1 MCFPLYLFIFLI
13 IFSAISFS
21 FFISSLLGVTFSSTF
36 SFILAVFVFLFV
48 MQTLKYYVYLFNIVV
63 IFWGFFMGE
72 IEELDLIGKKE
83 VKEEEQITVKRKDL
97 NLVEEYDSVEIFED
111 YPNYYYFIK
120 KPVLSDKEKLFG
132 SVLQNVILR
141 KASIPELSSKLGLS
155 KDFLNELNSEVI
167 HEIEKLNLLHALPDA
182 ESFDAI
188 NNSFLKLTKK
198 HLDFIVHPEELT
210 RFVLDKSIGYGFL
223 SPLMKDDWLEEIM
236 VNGYNKPVFVFH
248 RRYAMCETNIM
259 IRKDGFLPR
268 LLYRVARTVNRE
280 LNESLPLLDARLPDG
295 SRANATSPYATPFG
309 PSLTIRKFSRTPLS
323 VINLIN
329 NGTMT
334 SDLVA
339 FLWTMVEGFGIE
351 PMNLI
356 VTGGS
361 GTGKTSTLSAL
372 SVFVRREDRI
382 LTIED
387 TPEIHLG
394 SRQNWIQMEARPAIS
409 GIPELSMD
417 DLLKNALRMR
427 PDRLI
432 VGEVRGPEAQTLF
445 TAMDTG
451 HSGCMGTVHSNNGK
465 ELLTR
470 LKSAPMNVPDIMLP
484 LLDLIIV
491 QYRMHAPGKGIIR
504 RVVQMSEVS
513 RMDDQVLLGDLFLW
527 KKEEDLIQRTSTPS
541 HIIEKLAD
549 AAARTKKDVM
559 KEIKVR
565 ERIIEW
571 MSLSG
576 IHGNEDVENM
586 VQKYYYNPT
595 EVLEQVS
602 EEL

>member
-1 MCFPLYLFIFLI
+1 
-13 IFSAISFS
+13 
-21 FFISSLLGVTFSSTF
+21 
-36 SFILAVFVFLFV
+36 
-48 MQTLKYYVYLFNIVV
+48 
-63 IFWGFFMGE
+63 MGK
-72 IEELDLIGKKE
+72 IEELDLTESKKE
-83 VKEEEQITVKRKDL
+83 LKKEEEEHLTVRKKDL
-97 NLVEEYDSVEIFED
+97 NLVEEYNSVEIFED

-141 KASIPELSSKLGLS
+141 KASMPELSSKLGLP
-155 KDFLNELNSEVI
+155 KAFLNELNSEVI
-167 HEIEKLNLLHALPDA
+167 HEIEKLNLLHSLPDSKDF
-182 ESFDAI
+182 ELI
-188 NNSFLKLTKK
+188 QKSFLALTKK
-198 HLDFIVHPEELT
+198 HLEFIVHPEELT
-210 RFVLDKSIGYGFL
+210 HYVLNKTIGYGFI
-223 SPLMKDDWLEEIM
+223 SPLIKDDWLEEIM
-236 VNGYNKPVFVFH
+236 VNGYERPVFVFH
-248 RRYAMCETNIM
+248 RKYAMCETNIM
-259 IRKDGFLPR
+259 IKKDGFLPK
-268 LLYRVARTVNRE
+268 LLYRIARTVNRE
-280 LNESLPLLDARLPDG
+280 LNDSLPLLDARLPDG

-309 PSLTIRKFSRTPLS
+309 PSLTVRKFSRTPLS
-323 VINLIN
+323 IINLIN

-334 SDLVA
+334 SDLAA

-372 SVFVRREDRI
+372 SVFVRKEDRI
-382 LTIED
+382 ITIED

-394 SRQNWIQMEARPAIS
+394 GRKNWIQMEARPPIS
-409 GIPELSMD
+409 GVPELSMD

-432 VGEVRGPEAQTLF
+432 LGEVRGPEAQTLF

-451 HSGCMGTVHSNNGK
+451 HSGCMGTVHSNSGK

-470 LKSAPMNVPDIMLP
+470 LKSSPMNVPDIMLP
-484 LLDLIIV
+484 LLDLILV

-504 RVVQMSEVS
+504 RVVQLSEVS
-513 RMDDQVLLGDLFLW
+513 RMDDQTLLGDLFIW
-527 KKEEDLIQRTSTPS
+527 KKEDDLIQRTSTPS

-549 AAARTKKDVM
+549 ATAKTKKNVM
-559 KEIKVR
+559 KEIKIR

-571 MSLSG
+571 MTLSG
-576 IHGNEDVENM
+576 IHSNKTVEEI